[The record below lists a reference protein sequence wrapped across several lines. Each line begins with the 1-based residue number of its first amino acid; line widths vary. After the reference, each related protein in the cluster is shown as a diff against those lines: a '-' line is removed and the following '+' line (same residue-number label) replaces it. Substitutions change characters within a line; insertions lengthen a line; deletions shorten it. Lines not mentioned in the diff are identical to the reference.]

1 MEGGSGVSK
10 RKRALFLINSL
21 TGGGAERVMVTLLNH
36 SEAEREEFDITL
48 GVLDSE
54 PAGYAVPDWVDVR
67 QFDCRFSLARSIM
80 VARRLHAELQ
90 PDISLAFLN
99 RASWATALAARTPF
113 VISARAHTSHHLGKG
128 LRGAVSRTMVRSLFP
143 RAASVIAVSDGVAR
157 DLSEHFGVPA
167 SKLVSIPNPV
177 DVEAVQAKSREAPAV
192 KIDGP
197 FIMSAGRL
205 VAVKNFELL
214 VRAFAAAGGAGKL
227 VIVGEGEGRGALE
240 QLARELGVGD
250 RLILPGFVA
259 NPYPLMAASDVF
271 VLSSDSEGYPN
282 ALVEG
287 MAAGRPVISTNCES
301 GPSQILAD
309 APPHTIS
316 GLTYAEH
323 GVLTPVDNV
332 DAMAE
337 AIRAFS
343 DPAMRDEYAAKAVKR
358 AASFNAAA
366 ITDRYWTVLRDAMNT
381 GRQR

>member
-1 MEGGSGVSK
+1 MAK

-21 TGGGAERVMVTLLNH
+21 TGGGAERVMVTLLHH
-36 SEAEREEFDITL
+36 SGPERQEFDITL

-54 PAGYAVPDWVDVR
+54 AAAYPVPDWVDVR

-80 VARRLHAELQ
+80 AVRRLHAELQ

-113 VISARAHTSHHLGKG
+113 VVSARAHTSHQFKKG
-128 LRGAVSRTMVRSLFP
+128 MRGAVSRAMVRSLFP
-143 RAASVIAVSDGVAR
+143 RAANIIAVSDGVAR
-157 DLSEHFGVPA
+157 DLSEQFGVPT

-177 DVEAVQAKSREAPAV
+177 DVEAIQAKSREAATM

-205 VAVKNFELL
+205 VKVKNFALL
-214 VRAFAAAGGAGKL
+214 IRAFAAAGGNGKL
-227 VIVGEGEGRGALE
+227 VIAGEGEERGALD

-250 RLILPGFVA
+250 RVILPGFVA
-259 NPYPLMAASDVF
+259 NPYPLMAAADVF

-337 AIRAFS
+337 AIRAFA
-343 DPAMRDEYAAKAVKR
+343 DPAKREEYAAKAVKR

-366 ITDRYWTVLRDAMNT
+366 IKDRYWNVLREAMNT